1 MSENYIC
8 VYAYDGKKKSASDQF
23 YWKMLYSE
31 WMFSRTVFHIQQF
44 ILTKPVLGEPSHLGA
59 EQLAY
64 RQLKLFK
71 SKHFSLSEFR
81 SYLAIFTNDIVL

>member
-1 MSENYIC
+1 MTS
-8 VYAYDGKKKSASDQF
+8 VFMHMMGKKSTSNQF

-31 WMFSRTVFHIQQF
+31 WMFSRTVFRIQQF

-71 SKHFSLSEFR
+71 SKHFSLSEFK